1 LVRLNVTN
9 ANADR
14 IKRDMSIFAPHLSAP
29 NDAVRKWVARATAGV
44 QSFFIFLLPAAPL
57 PILTL

>member
-1 LVRLNVTN
+1 MVRLNVAN
-9 ANADR
+9 ANVDR
-14 IKRDMSIFAPHLSAP
+14 IKRDMSICAPHLSAS
-29 NDAVRKWVARATAGV
+29 NDAVREWVAWALAGV